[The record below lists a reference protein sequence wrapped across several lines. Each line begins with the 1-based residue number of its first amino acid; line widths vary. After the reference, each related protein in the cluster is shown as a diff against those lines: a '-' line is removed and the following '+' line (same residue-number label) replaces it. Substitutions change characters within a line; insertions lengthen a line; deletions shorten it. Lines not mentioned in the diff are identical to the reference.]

1 MAHHKSA
8 LKRIKLIEK
17 QTERNRTYKSRMR
30 TALKSVLS
38 TEDKEKA
45 TAQLPKAYAVID
57 KLVAKGILQKNTAAN
72 KKSRLARHVNA
83 LS

>member
-17 QTERNRTYKSRMR
+17 QTERNRTYKSRMK
-30 TALKSVLS
+30 TALKSVLD

-45 TAQLPKAYAVID
+45 TVQLPRAYAVID
-57 KLVAKGILQKNTAAN
+57 KLVAKGILRKNTAAN